1 VEASAAPESSIRSVQ
16 VLHIPKHPESQLQ
29 AIALLKRRRRGRG
42 KRRRKK
48 KEDGAGVTG
57 IGSETGSKPVT
68 QTLLQGPKFFPKGQ
82 QKYV

>member
-1 VEASAAPESSIRSVQ
+1 M
-16 VLHIPKHPESQLQ
+16 
-29 AIALLKRRRRGRG
+29 LKRRRRGRG